1 MKTLDEIL
9 EEARISGG
17 GKKMKSVLM
26 IALDEDDNVIHLMCG
41 TRPCMEYSLAVSADR
56 KREMREI
63 VDKVS
68 ATLKHLEAENKSR
81 QLFLNRVINL
91 FKQATDNKTKD

>member
-9 EEARISGG
+9 EEARISNG
-17 GKKMKSVLM
+17 GKKMKSVMM
-26 IALDEDDNVIHLMCG
+26 IALDENDNVIHLMCG

-56 KREMREI
+56 KREMRKI

-68 ATLKHLEAENKSR
+68 ATLKHLEAKNNAR
-81 QLFLNRVINL
+81 QQFLNRVINL
-91 FKQATDNKTKD
+91 FKQATDNEK